1 MGNRNGEF
9 GSGGAEDRGFG
20 GLEKWILV
28 GGGGDFRCIHFVAC
42 YYGEDAADGRVQ
54 PGEETLQRIGDV
66 SGFRNRL
73 APPPLHRST
82 KDVVVVHGAQIQP
95 NRSIA
100 KSNKNKL
107 NGWKEFIRLIPNPPI
122 KPQNKTK
129 KKTKLDLKSPTIHH

>member
-9 GSGGAEDRGFG
+9 GSGEAEDQGFG

-28 GGGGDFRCIHFVAC
+28 GGGGGDFHCVHFVVC
-42 YYGEDAADGRVQ
+42 YYDENAADDRVP
-54 PGEETLQRIGDV
+54 PGEEALQRIGDV

-73 APPPLHRST
+73 APSPLHRAT

-107 NGWKEFIRLIPNPPI
+107 DGWKDFFISYLIATVSSFVKNWSKI
-122 KPQNKTK
+122 
-129 KKTKLDLKSPTIHH
+129 